1 MAASFGQRLKA
12 ARVMAGL
19 SMDALV
25 AKMGQRI
32 SKQAISKYEN
42 DLMSPDSSVLISLSD
57 ALSVKPD
64 YFFPQSEIALEAVNF
79 RKKANLGKK
88 EVDSIKARVKNEI
101 ERYSELES
109 FLPPNTSSQD
119 QLAVRVIASAD
130 DVEAAALELRELWE
144 VGKEGP
150 VTFVVDLLEE
160 HGIKVIELD
169 APEGFDGLS
178 GKADGAPFIVLNRAA
193 PSDRKRLTAL
203 HEFAHLCLLFSPV
216 LESSQ
221 LEKLCH
227 SFGGAF
233 LMPRDVLIKEL
244 GAKRSDISFF
254 ELKNLKLQ
262 YGISMQAIM
271 YRAKQHGIISEYA
284 HEAFSKAISARGWR
298 KKEPGDFP
306 IAETPQHFDQLL
318 HRAISEELIS
328 MSKAAYLANKSIEE
342 IRQERLLKDAPAHP

>member
-42 DLMSPDSSVLISLSD
+42 GLMSPDSSVLISLSD

-64 YFFPQSEIALEAVNF
+64 YFFSEYEVTIEAVNF
-79 RKKANLGKK
+79 RKKASLGKK
-88 EVDSIKARVKNEI
+88 ELDSLKARVKDEL
-101 ERYSELES
+101 ERYVELES
-109 FLPPNTSSQD
+109 LIPSSTLSHD
-119 QLAVRVIASAD
+119 ELGVRVIASLE
-130 DVEAAALELRELWE
+130 DVEASALELRDLWK
-144 VGKEGP
+144 VGRESP
-150 VTFVVDLLEE
+150 VAFVVDLLEE
-160 HGIKVIELD
+160 HGIKVIELE

-178 GKADGAPFIVLNRAA
+178 GRAEGAPIIVLNKAA
-193 PSDRKRLTAL
+193 PADRKRLTAL
-203 HEFAHLCLLFSPV
+203 HEFAHLCLSFDPALSAS
-216 LESSQ
+216 EQ
-221 LEKLCH
+221 EKLCH

-233 LMPRDVLIKEL
+233 LLPREVLIKEL
-244 GAKRSDISFF
+244 GARRSDISFF
-254 ELKNLKLQ
+254 ELRNLKHQ

-271 YRAKQHGIISEYA
+271 YRAKQHGIVSDYSY
-284 HEAFSKAISARGWR
+284 EAFSRAISAKGWR
-298 KKEPGDFP
+298 KNEPGEYP
-306 IAETPQHFDQLL
+306 IEEHPQHFDQLL

>member
-42 DLMSPDSSVLISLSD
+42 GLMSPDSSILIALSD

-64 YFFPQSEIALEAVNF
+64 YFFSEYEISIEAVNF
-79 RKKANLGKK
+79 RKKASLGKK
-88 EVDSIKARVKNEI
+88 ELDSLKARVKDEL
-101 ERYSELES
+101 ERYVELES
-109 FLPPNTSSQD
+109 LIPSST
-119 QLAVRVIASAD
+119 LSHEELGVRAIASFE
-130 DVEAAALELRELWE
+130 DVEASALELRDLWK
-144 VGKEGP
+144 VGRESP
-150 VTFVVDLLEE
+150 VAFVVDLLEE
-160 HGIKVIELD
+160 HGIKVIELE
-169 APEGFDGLS
+169 APDGFDGLS
-178 GKADGAPFIVLNRAA
+178 GQAEGAPIIVLNKAA
-193 PSDRKRLTAL
+193 PADRKRLTAL
-203 HEFAHLCLLFSPV
+203 HEFAHLCLSFDPALSAS
-216 LESSQ
+216 EQ
-221 LEKLCH
+221 ERLCH

-233 LMPRDVLIKEL
+233 LLPREVLIKEL
-244 GAKRSDISFF
+244 GARRSDISFF
-254 ELKNLKLQ
+254 ELRNLKHQ

-271 YRAKQHGIISEYA
+271 YRAKQHGIVTDYSYES
-284 HEAFSKAISARGWR
+284 FSRVISAKGWR
-298 KKEPGDFP
+298 KNEPGEYP
-306 IAETPQHFDQLL
+306 IEEHPQHFYQLL